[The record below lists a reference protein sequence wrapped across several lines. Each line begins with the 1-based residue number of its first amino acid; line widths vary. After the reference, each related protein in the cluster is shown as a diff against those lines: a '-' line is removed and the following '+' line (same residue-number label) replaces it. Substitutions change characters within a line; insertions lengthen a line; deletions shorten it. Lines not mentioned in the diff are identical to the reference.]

1 MRSSLTALLSP
12 SPGFFDFHG
21 YCLASS
27 LLKNIP
33 FDSASHS
40 IFPLILN
47 PKCHKKSPLFTVS
60 SSVFYSPVHRSMD
73 LAITPFFQP
82 PPPSPPLHSH
92 PHLHLLFHL
101 YLLLLVV
108 FLNRSTGM
116 LLGTK
121 YHTKEVFFQEFLFF
135 TMRSEA
141 LSTLTFSLVL
151 RL

>member
-12 SPGFFDFHG
+12 SPGFFDCHG

-60 SSVFYSPVHRSMD
+60 SSVFYSPIHRSMD
-73 LAITPFFQP
+73 LAITLSLNLLLQW
-82 PPPSPPLHSH
+82 SLMSMSH
-92 PHLHLLFHL
+92 QNQFLLFAVHPTWLAHRLDLPFWAHL
-101 YLLLLVV
+101 AFFLLAPLLKLTIKNWCYLI
-108 FLNRSTGM
+108 R
-116 LLGTK
+116 
-121 YHTKEVFFQEFLFF
+121 
-135 TMRSEA
+135 
-141 LSTLTFSLVL
+141 FSP
-151 RL
+151 